1 MHTNPVNRR
10 RQELP
15 QPQDV
20 CMLARPSQF
29 DQCLSRAAQVVS
41 RHLCARQNGSPCR
54 SRQPDLLSS
63 AGFERTVQRAS
74 QDALQGEVEEFI
86 RGSPRVSTTPTLQ
99 SGRPTPS
106 LSWHGCACCT
116 LKCAVMT
123 IQCHGTDQKQRSYQL
138 SHVAHIISNQ
148 HRSKHSNAA
157 NPDAQ
162 RPLCCLCLAH
172 LELPASQRGN
182 TCFLNVLLTSWGDVS
197 STSSVVVLQGAGRS
211 FQRLSSQDPE
221 ALRETPREDLK
232 NALFRGQFGPCAS
245 RTRFKQ
251 LAARGLA
258 MSCQA
263 LTRCSG

>member
-1 MHTNPVNRR
+1 M
-10 RQELP
+10 
-15 QPQDV
+15 
-20 CMLARPSQF
+20 
-29 DQCLSRAAQVVS
+29 RAHEPHPTCQGCYTSSCQVS
-41 RHLCARQNGSPCR
+41 CDRLTAPKFKRSPCR

-138 SHVAHIISNQ
+138 SHVAHITSNQ

-172 LELPASQRGN
+172 LELLASQGGN

-197 STSSVVVLQGAGRS
+197 STSSSKAEDSLGASAGASGIQVCRS
-211 FQRLSSQDPE
+211 AWL
-221 ALRETPREDLK
+221 
-232 NALFRGQFGPCAS
+232 
-245 RTRFKQ
+245 
-251 LAARGLA
+251 
-258 MSCQA
+258 
-263 LTRCSG
+263 